1 MKKKLRITFNAPVV
15 LSLVA
20 ISFLATLLNYITDG
34 ASGRMLF
41 MTHPYF
47 WTCGLVASDWK
58 YELSVASGSDAGRKI

>member
-34 ASGRMLF
+34 ATGRMLF
-41 MTHPYF
+41 MTYQR
-47 WTCGLVASDWK
+47 L
-58 YELSVASGSDAGRKI
+58 